1 MSEYESNTPIE
12 LAYYEKETDKG
23 NETPD
28 SKTTALKNN
37 QSNEDEINKKT
48 KCWIIICFIEFS
60 FYCLNPITQIILY
73 IINNNGG
80 AISFLY
86 FGTIYLCGI
95 LIISYTLG
103 QKIQIQYLA
112 IMILLFLGW
121 GCVDFFL
128 NDIKA
133 KNEKYENLITAIYCL
148 KITEA
153 ANFFL
158 LVISVCCL
166 HVAHGDKLCC
176 FN

>member
-1 MSEYESNTPIE
+1 MSEYESNTPE
-12 LAYYEKETDKG
+12 LAYFEKETDKG

-37 QSNEDEINKKT
+37 QSNEDEIQKKT

-80 AISFLY
+80 GVSFPY
-86 FGTIYLCGI
+86 FATICFCGI
-95 LIISYTLG
+95 LIISYILRE
-103 QKIQIQYLA
+103 KIQIQHLA
-112 IMILLFLGW
+112 FMILLFLGW
-121 GCVDFFL
+121 GSVDFFL

-148 KITEA
+148 KIIEA
-153 ANFFL
+153 ANFIL